1 VRGNIVSFP
10 ARKYWAPV
18 AIAAAL
24 AMGFFSGYFIDARR
38 DNGQISQLRG
48 EVSSMRQMVALSLMQ
63 QQNASDRLQGV
74 NWAYRVERSDTE
86 VLSAL
91 LFTIN
96 HDANV
101 NVRLAAVDAMRTF
114 GESPIARRGLV
125 QAIAKQDSP
134 MVQIALIDQLVELK
148 EAGARPVLQAL
159 VSDAN
164 ANPEAKE
171 RARWALDRIK

>member
-1 VRGNIVSFP
+1 
-10 ARKYWAPV
+10 
-18 AIAAAL
+18 
-24 AMGFFSGYFIDARR
+24 
-38 DNGQISQLRG
+38 
-48 EVSSMRQMVALSLMQ
+48 MVALSLLQ

-91 LFTIN
+91 LYTIN

-114 GESPIARRGLV
+114 GESPVARRGLQ
-125 QAIAKQDSP
+125 QAVAKQDSP

-148 EAGARPVLQAL
+148 DGGARPVLQSLAA
-159 VSDAN
+159 DATAN
-164 ANPEAKE
+164 AEAKE
-171 RARWALDRIK
+171 RARWALDRLK